1 MNRALLCSAIERLAS
16 SSGYN
21 FQLDNEGRY
30 PTTLCR
36 YPAAF
41 MTQPKFV
48 SLEGR
53 QHGRITYEVTLRL
66 AQTGAKLAPS
76 ERNAML
82 SRMES
87 EAMELFIDLSREKS
101 VAVVDKLTIS
111 TLPEVVD
118 AHGALAIEAKAQIT
132 TIF

>member
-16 SSGYN
+16 SSGYH
-21 FQLDNEGRY
+21 FQLENEGRY
-30 PTTLCR
+30 PTTVCR

-41 MTQPKFV
+41 MSQPEFV

-53 QHGRITYEVTLRL
+53 QHGRITYKVTLRL
-66 AQTGAKLAPS
+66 ARTGAKLPSS

-82 SRMES
+82 DGMES
-87 EAMELFIDLSREKS
+87 EAIELFVALSREKS

-118 AHGALAIEAKAQIT
+118 AHGAIAIEAKAQIT